1 MNSVFL
7 IVFLAMVLVVILLR
21 FHIPIGFSIISGG
34 LLIWAVE
41 SLDFKVLWDSLLET
55 AQLGRTW
62 DLFLCLYFVMCLEV
76 ELRKSDSLKGLVTT
90 LRNIFSSNKVTLAV
104 MPAFLGLLPSM
115 GGARFSC
122 PIVAEA
128 SKGIAVNSEQKS
140 AINLWFR
147 HITEFCNPLNPGMI
161 VGCSIAGIS
170 IGALIKT
177 IGWLAILCFILGWIF
192 LIAPLKITDPAL
204 ATNPTKNHEIDW
216 KSLILGFGPIIVV
229 FVLVVNF
236 HVSAPVALGI
246 GVVGFLPIYYALKRP
261 VPILQ
266 VFTENFDIKLFI
278 NIFLILY
285 FIQILTNTGT
295 LKEIVDG
302 VNAAN
307 LSGPVLFAVLAFIFG
322 LITGMTQ
329 GILAIVIPLVA
340 VMDPGN
346 VVPVGIVMAFGMAGQ
361 MITPTHLCIVLTVD
375 YFKSNFWVTVGK
387 MAVLVVLM
395 LIIFSTWTYFRYY
408 S

>member
-34 LLIWAVE
+34 LLIWVVE

-55 AQLGRTW
+55 AQLSRTW

-236 HVSAPVALGI
+236 HVSAPVALGT

-387 MAVLVVLM
+387 MAVLVILM

>member
-1 MNSVFL
+1 MNSVFF
-7 IVFLAMVLVVILLR
+7 IVFIAMVLVVILLR

-34 LLIWAVE
+34 LLIWVVE
-41 SLDFKVLWDSLLET
+41 SLDVKVLWDSLLET
-55 AQLGRTW
+55 AQLNRTW

-128 SKGIAVNSEQKS
+128 SKGIEVNSEQKS

-361 MITPTHLCIVLTVD
+361 MVTPTHLCIVLTVD